1 MKPISR
7 RQALQLGAVGGL
19 GVAIGG
25 IGLSRTGLPW
35 GGRVADGDLLVEP
48 EVLRSSGGLLQV
60 DLVAARREVTIAGR
74 QVQALTYG
82 GTLPGRTWW
91 VRPGDT
97 IEVQL
102 RNELDT
108 PTNLHTHGLQV
119 SPSGNSDNPFLSI
132 DPGQSFGYRF
142 TLPEDHPSGVC
153 WYHPHRHGS
162 VADQLFGG
170 LYGALIV
177 EDEKMPVSRERVL
190 VVSDISLTAG
200 GQIATASGMDVM
212 MGREGDL
219 LLVNGQHRP
228 HMSARPGER
237 ERWRVINACT
247 SRYLRLALPGQRLEL
262 LGIDGG
268 QEQAPREVR
277 DVLLAPGNRADLLV
291 SMSAGS
297 GEFQTLG
304 YDRGGMGMGMG
315 MMGGRNLSGAEA
327 IATLT
332 VSGQETSTPDTVPVR
347 SPVLRDLRE
356 QPVARRREIA
366 FTMGMG
372 SMMRGGGSM
381 MDLGFDG
388 RTFDIDRVDQRVAAG
403 AVEEWLITNPTPM
416 DHPFHLHVWPMQ
428 VIETDGQPVSE
439 QVWRDVVNV
448 PAQGRVRVLIDFA
461 RHPGRTVYHCH
472 ILDHEDAGMMAIVDV
487 G

>member
-1 MKPISR
+1 
-7 RQALQLGAVGGL
+7 
-19 GVAIGG
+19 
-25 IGLSRTGLPW
+25 
-35 GGRVADGDLLVEP
+35 
-48 EVLRSSGGLLQV
+48 
-60 DLVAARREVTIAGR
+60 
-74 QVQALTYG
+74 
-82 GTLPGRTWW
+82 
-91 VRPGDT
+91 
-97 IEVQL
+97 
-102 RNELDT
+102 
-108 PTNLHTHGLQV
+108 
-119 SPSGNSDNPFLSI
+119 
-132 DPGQSFGYRF
+132 
-142 TLPEDHPSGVC
+142 
-153 WYHPHRHGS
+153 
-162 VADQLFGG
+162 
-170 LYGALIV
+170 
-177 EDEKMPVSRERVL
+177 
-190 VVSDISLTAG
+190 
-200 GQIATASGMDVM
+200 
-212 MGREGDL
+212 
-219 LLVNGQHRP
+219 
-228 HMSARPGER
+228 
-237 ERWRVINACT
+237 
-247 SRYLRLALPGQRLEL
+247 
-262 LGIDGG
+262 
-268 QEQAPREVR
+268 
-277 DVLLAPGNRADLLV
+277 
-291 SMSAGS
+291 
-297 GEFQTLG
+297 
-304 YDRGGMGMGMG
+304 MGMGMG